1 MHHTKSPNAF
11 EVETL
16 ELMSRWRR
24 VRIDDVD
31 VYVPRNA
38 PIKVPSRTVAL
49 GQVDSGDDLTAA
61 TLEDK
66 RAGDSSGE

>member
-1 MHHTKSPNAF
+1 
-11 EVETL
+11 
-16 ELMSRWRR
+16 MSRWRR